1 MAEWKNVTTSIM
13 IIVLC
18 LNASLIL
25 LDSTGVSVI
34 LGVETNL
41 SQTPFS
47 QFAVDAQSVETT
59 PNNLSWGEVATIKLT
74 NTLSGFWNL
83 GFALP
88 KILLSMNIPLVFVTF
103 ISAPIYACFIL
114 SLIYYITGRAT

>member
-1 MAEWKNVTTSIM
+1 M